1 MRTPERGET
10 VLLLEARRDFDYL
23 EDAYRTMTVGELID
37 YLRMENYNT
46 PVYISNDRGFSYGVI
61 KESRFYDDEVEE
73 EEEEE
78 EEEYYDED
86 DEEY

>member
-10 VLLLEARRDFDYL
+10 VLLLEAGRDFYCL
-23 EDAYRTMTVGELID
+23 ENAYRTMTVGELID

-46 PVYISNDRGFSYGVI
+46 PVYISNDRGYTYGVI
-61 KESRFYDDEVEE
+61 KESRFYDDEVEQ
-73 EEEEE
+73 EEE

-86 DEEY
+86 DEDY